1 MQRNA
6 VVKGQE
12 EARGWKQMGRQD
24 IDVERPSET
33 KRREEVDRAILTR
46 QPFAL
51 VTRYLEL

>member
-1 MQRNA
+1 
-6 VVKGQE
+6 
-12 EARGWKQMGRQD
+12 MGRQD

-51 VTRYLEL
+51 VARYLEL

>member
-1 MQRNA
+1 
-6 VVKGQE
+6 
-12 EARGWKQMGRQD
+12 MGRQD

-33 KRREEVDRAILTR
+33 KRREEVDRVILTR